1 MHCLLRKRKLGL
13 FEETEAVLRAIG
25 RDERKTHGE
34 IPFNPEERWRVRISE
49 VRCGPEILWKLRSE
63 EKEMRSCYGDSQI
76 ERIKSPLSV
85 AVKRK
90 TQIETGDSSICE
102 TINPSKYKTNHSSK
116 NTLQKKEFKKI
127 HNTDNAELLF
137 SGKDNTS
144 TLEDDSKN
152 HDGFHNAQMK
162 TIPRIVI
169 EMRNKQQ
176 HNTSDSPRKIGRPV
190 EAGVAT
196 DHHDGI
202 ASGDLSEANGNRSL
216 DRGKTV
222 TSASEARSGGGARNT
237 GIVAERIRGEE
248 RDNNPYHR
256 ERGEV
261 EDKDRQDRHRS
272 ARRDVEE
279 EANRSWIAAGKRG
292 RGEDAEDAM
301 AEENAGERGNPGR
314 GPYQYPCG
322 TRSLDNSARI
332 GRGADRDEKSSPI
345 ELSGKPAKRP
355 EMERD
360 GNGQRDRHKNEEQ
373 PVTCRDSGRAEED
386 ENEGKGTT
394 SLSENKQTRAGN
406 KRTMNSL
413 DDAEKSRFVANE
425 EEKLPAN
432 DEKRRAASNDGRY
445 NSEEERWRVSNNP
458 SNLIEYRLSDE
469 HFVKPNW
476 TLLPVTRTM
485 RKIVQYE
492 ARPAKPNLDWFKR
505 HRHRGTEY
513 YNDGLMPFL
522 KFYPDGSGEVFYPNG
537 VLAIRVY
544 RPENRKYDMYTVFT
558 PGGKDAVGIERE
570 PQILAIFD
578 TMGNGVV
585 FDEDGAARLVPR
597 KRIYKR
603 MFNYTVEGAL
613 VRQFQDSNYFC
624 RLSYNQIGG
633 IFTDNPTG
641 RPLVWTWNAN
651 PQESILE
658 TVYTEK
664 STDRLQM
671 KFFPSTFK
679 LMNSSGNVKT
689 PISPSSSRNK
699 EKKVVE
705 VQKPVVEERQEEVGS
720 KIELGTI
727 VNFNKEVAAH
737 MIEATDWKSDML
749 RCKFQEQLPEK
760 LDADNSLYDL
770 AKEYRKVKRFAK
782 ERRALIAKYKPF
794 SELKNPKSVRKDM

>member
-1 MHCLLRKRKLGL
+1 MQSHLKICKFCDSVINDEARQYAKYCC
-13 FEETEAVLRAIG
+13 TEAEHLNRLSNEWLSLYALQVIC
-25 RDERKTHGE
+25 
-34 IPFNPEERWRVRISE
+34 IF
-49 VRCGPEILWKLRSE
+49 
-63 EKEMRSCYGDSQI
+63 SQ
-76 ERIKSPLSV
+76 
-85 AVKRK
+85 
-90 TQIETGDSSICE
+90 DSSICE

-445 NSEEERWRVSNNP
+445 NSEEERWRVNP

-522 KFYPDGSGEVFYPNG
+522 KFYPDGSGEVFYPND
-537 VLAIRVY
+537 
-544 RPENRKYDMYTVFT
+544 DMYTVFT

-585 FDEDGAARLVPR
+585 FDEDGAARL
-597 KRIYKR
+597 
-603 MFNYTVEGAL
+603 
-613 VRQFQDSNYFC
+613 
-624 RLSYNQIGG
+624 SYNQIGG

-658 TVYTEK
+658 TVYTVGVNVYSSFLGFHSIDFQLIINK
-664 STDRLQM
+664 LYKNKKMRMFHLSQLFHWIMVKMSRFTL
-671 KFFPSTFK
+671 FF
-679 LMNSSGNVKT
+679 
-689 PISPSSSRNK
+689 
-699 EKKVVE
+699 KK
-705 VQKPVVEERQEEVGS
+705 
-720 KIELGTI
+720 I
-727 VNFNKEVAAH
+727 
-737 MIEATDWKSDML
+737 
-749 RCKFQEQLPEK
+749 
-760 LDADNSLYDL
+760 
-770 AKEYRKVKRFAK
+770 
-782 ERRALIAKYKPF
+782 
-794 SELKNPKSVRKDM
+794 